1 MNDEGKIKA
10 LCAVIEELLDL
21 IQDETTADAFREDY
35 QEVVS
40 YDDNKTKAIQ
50 EGKVNGKIQAE
61 R

>member
-21 IQDETTADAFREDY
+21 IQNETTADAFREDY

-40 YDDNKTKAIQ
+40 ITKLKQ
-50 EGKVNGKIQAE
+50 FRREK
-61 R
+61 